1 MRKIWIFLFLLC
13 SLLGAATRPG
23 AVFLMIWPGAR
34 STALGGA
41 FSAISDDATACYY
54 NQAGLSFMDGMIASL
69 QHANWLSGL
78 HPDMYYEYAGFTKSL
93 KSGTLGLDV
102 IYLTTGKT
110 EVRDFEGNYL
120 GEYTTFDIAIGV
132 NYGIKLTP
140 QLGLGAGWKFI
151 YSYLVAPWVWLRM
164 PDLGIKSGGIG
175 IAYAFDFGV
184 LYKPFSFLSLSGAVQ
199 NLGPSIS
206 YTETGKADPLPY
218 TLRLGFKIQPFSSRI
233 IKVNLTGDV
242 TKILVGMFADPDKTF
257 FENLKYEF
265 QEAWKGAGL
274 ELDYFEFIVLRGG
287 YFYDSEGARIGFTYG
302 GGIKAGGFSL
312 DVGVDQNIY
321 DFTTSNRKFSL
332 SYHF

>member
-1 MRKIWIFLFLLC
+1 
-13 SLLGAATRPG
+13 
-23 AVFLMIWPGAR
+23 
-34 STALGGA
+34 
-41 FSAISDDATACYY
+41 
-54 NQAGLSFMDGMIASL
+54 
-69 QHANWLSGL
+69 
-78 HPDMYYEYAGFTKSL
+78 MYYEYAGFTKSL
-93 KSGTLGLDV
+93 KNGTLGVDV

-120 GEYTTFDIAIGV
+120 GEYTTFDIAIGA

-140 QLGLGAGWKFI
+140 KLGLGAGWKFI

-184 LYKPFSFLSLSGAVQ
+184 LYKPLPFLSLSGALQ
-199 NLGPSIS
+199 NIGPSIS

-218 TLRLGFKIQPFSSRI
+218 TLRLGLKVQPVNTRI
-233 IKVNLTGDV
+233 IKVNLTADV
-242 TKILVGMFADPDKTF
+242 TKILVGMFADPNKSF
-257 FENLKYEF
+257 FENMKYEF

-274 ELDYFEFIVLRGG
+274 ELNYFDFILLRGG

-321 DFTTSNRKFSL
+321 EFTTTNRKFSL